1 MTTPA
6 DELTAAVRRLR
17 SGTLI
22 TRVDLDMPLAL
33 LLEGVL
39 SQARESGH
47 EVCASWCSPDTCDLS
62 AAVAV
67 ARLINAAPS
76 A

>member
-6 DELTAAVRRLR
+6 DEITTAVRRLR
-17 SGTLI
+17 SGVVV
-22 TRVDLDMPLAL
+22 TRVDLDVPLAL

-39 SQARESGH
+39 SQACESAH

-67 ARLINAAPS
+67 ARQINTHP
-76 A
+76 